1 MSCLS
6 FIIYDTKMLDSK
18 KIRELEEK
26 ARQIRIMIVE
36 MLARAGSGHPG
47 GSLSSADILTCLYFS
62 VMRHNAKDPAW
73 PDRDRFHLSKG
84 HCCPALYA
92 VLAEC
97 GYFPKSELL
106 NLRKL
111 GGMLQGHPDRH
122 TPGIEVCSGSLGQG
136 LSVAL
141 GMSLAARL
149 DKNDCRVYC
158 LMGDGEIQEGNIWEA
173 AMAAAHY
180 KCDNLCAILDYNG
193 FQIDGRVAEVMGIE
207 PLADKWRAFGWQT
220 LEIDG
225 HNMAAIHKAFDVAK
239 KSKGKPTIIIAK
251 TIKGK
256 GVSFMENVVDFH
268 GRAPSLDETHIA
280 IRELSKENGSGI

>member
-1 MSCLS
+1 M
-6 FIIYDTKMLDSK
+6 MLDSR
-18 KIRELEEK
+18 KIRELEDK
-26 ARQIRIMIVE
+26 AREIRTMIIQ

-47 GSLSSADILTCLYFS
+47 GSLSSTDILTCLYYY
-62 VMRHNAKDPAW
+62 VMRHNPKDPDW

-92 VLAEC
+92 VLAEM
-97 GYFPKSELL
+97 GYFPKGELM
-106 NLRKL
+106 NLRRL
-111 GGMLQGHPDRH
+111 GAMLQGHPERH

-141 GMSLAARL
+141 GMCLAAKIDNKDYRS
-149 DKNDCRVYC
+149 YC
-158 LMGDGEIQEGNIWEA
+158 LLGDGEIQEGNIWEA

-193 FQIDGRVAEVMGIE
+193 FQIDGRVSEVMSVE
-207 PLADKWRAFGWQT
+207 PLNEKWRGFGWHVI
-220 LEIDG
+220 EVDG
-225 HNMAAIHKAFDVAK
+225 HNMAALHKAFETAK
-239 KSKGKPTIIIAK
+239 KIKERPTILIAK

-268 GRAPSLDETHIA
+268 GRAPSEDETGRA
-280 IRELSKENGSGI
+280 VKELNTEG